1 MLRKKYLQPM
11 QNNYFFKVKK
21 QSFPV
26 KKRQRLKDREE
37 KVKRETEKL
46 FYEPIIVSKDNM
58 EKLKEQ
64 EMKKIKQSVMGKK
77 PKMIR

>member
-1 MLRKKYLQPM
+1 MLRKKYLQTM

-37 KVKRETEKL
+37 KVK
-46 FYEPIIVSKDNM
+46 
-58 EKLKEQ
+58 EQ

>member
-1 MLRKKYLQPM
+1 M
-11 QNNYFFKVKK
+11 
-21 QSFPV
+21 
-26 KKRQRLKDREE
+26 KDREE